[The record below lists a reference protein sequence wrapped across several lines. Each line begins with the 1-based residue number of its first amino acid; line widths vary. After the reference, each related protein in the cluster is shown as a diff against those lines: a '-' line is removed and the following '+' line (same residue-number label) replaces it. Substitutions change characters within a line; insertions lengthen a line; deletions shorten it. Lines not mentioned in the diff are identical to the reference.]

1 MAVCLVEWT
10 VDRAGAVLAGAVL
23 AGAVAA
29 ALVGGVVFMV
39 AVAAAV
45 VAACTAGVAVVVA
58 TGWAGAAGAAEAGVC
73 TRGGSARLWRD
84 APLGA
89 RAVGA
94 APVGA
99 LVGKDVV
106 VDVFVGELAAVVPAI
121 ATTAMVS
128 TSREADCVLAG
139 VSGSATAAAA
149 EARRRKAR
157 MSVALGVVEVERS
170 WLLNTSHPSFS
181 SPALRAAIVCGAVAL
196 NGVR

>member
-1 MAVCLVEWT
+1 MVGGALAGGVLVLVTALARAAVGRAAAVAALEPPATMAVCLVEWT

-29 ALVGGVVFMV
+29 ALVGGVVFVV

-45 VAACTAGVAVVVA
+45 VAACMAGVAVVVA
-58 TGWAGAAGAAEAGVC
+58 TGWAGAAGAAAAGVC

-99 LVGKDVV
+99 LV
-106 VDVFVGELAAVVPAI
+106 
-121 ATTAMVS
+121 
-128 TSREADCVLAG
+128 
-139 VSGSATAAAA
+139 ATA
-149 EARRRKAR
+149 
-157 MSVALGVVEVERS
+157 V
-170 WLLNTSHPSFS
+170 
-181 SPALRAAIVCGAVAL
+181 AIVFTVIL
-196 NGVR
+196 PRL